1 MINKTI
7 LHYNIIS
14 KIGEGGMGIVYKAG
28 DTKLKREVA
37 IKFLPHSFNVSEK
50 DKQKLKTEAQL
61 TAALNHPN
69 IAIVYS
75 IEEFG
80 DDTFIVMEYVKG
92 KEIKDLFKTTSQRK
106 IKLSEIINYAIQIT
120 EAINAAHE
128 KGIIHGDIKSS
139 NIMLTDDGRIKVM
152 DFGLAHIHGD
162 PNITKKGST
171 PGTTAYMSPE
181 QLRGEEVDF
190 RSDIWSLGIVLFE
203 MLTGQTPFQG
213 NFDQA
218 IIYSIL
224 HEKPKSLKKIN
235 PEILDELEQLVLQ
248 CLEKDPKKRIQSA
261 DELLKRL
268 KEIQSNTSIKSSNK
282 FSSSRL
288 KISKAGLVVSAII
301 GAVLIVLAAFLPLKK
316 LFNHVNVEGLTEQLD
331 TLVNQKNYF
340 AAFDLAKEYQ
350 NELKTDPLF
359 KKLSLFIYD
368 TLSITTEPEGAKI
381 FLKRFDPS
389 DQNSKDKG
397 KYAGVTPIKNL
408 MIARGDYLVTI
419 EKDGYSTIQRI
430 ASSYPII
437 KEFPVP
443 KRGINLSAEMVK
455 ANEIDSNMVF
465 VPGGEYKIVSWSL
478 NYLPSVKLND
488 FHIDKYEVSNK
499 DYKEFISAG
508 GYLKK
513 EFWKHPF
520 IKDGKEISW
529 SEAMKLFVDRSQ
541 LSGPR
546 SWINQEYPDGK
557 GNYPVTDIT
566 WYEAAAYA
574 EFRGK
579 SLPTVYQWEKAARN
593 GVINFQG
600 MSLPWG
606 IVYSMDNVQGRANF
620 NGKGTEPVDKY
631 EFGISAFGCYNMA
644 GNVKEWCLNNSTNG
658 YSITGGSWEDI
669 YYVYGDFGS
678 VPGFFSSG
686 SVGFRC
692 VKNIL
697 PVENDPAALFIN
709 KNFQIPTYKPV
720 SESEYKK
727 LLTYYNYDKLPL
739 NAEVISREE
748 KENWI
753 EEKIEFDCPLGDR
766 ITGFLF
772 LPKNVQEPFQT
783 IVWDPHSAVYDLGA
797 PANWTAEI
805 LFSGNIKAG
814 RALFVLIPKG
824 SPSRKW
830 DYGELYPPVSKV
842 LFRDR
847 VIHWVT
853 ESRIGLDYLSTR
865 NEIDMNKLA
874 WIPTSHLTNG
884 LIVPAVDNR
893 INSIILI
900 ACGIFPESNTSLPE
914 VNPVNFASHY
924 NKPTYFLY
932 GKYDE
937 AMPYNLLVLPFYKL
951 LKNVKGVELVNSG
964 HIPPIEVRVPI
975 INKWL
980 DESLGPVKFKE

>member
-1 MINKTI
+1 MIGKII
-7 LHYNIIS
+7 LHYRILEEL
-14 KIGEGGMGIVYKAG
+14 GRGGMGIVYKAQ

-37 IKFLPHSFNVSEK
+37 IKFLPHNFNVSEK
-50 DKQKLKTEAQL
+50 DKAKLKTEAQI
-61 TAALNHPN
+61 AAGLNHPN
-69 IAIVYS
+69 VATVYA

-80 DDTFIVMEYVKG
+80 EDTFIVMEYVKG
-92 KEIKDLFKTTSQRK
+92 KELKDLFKAPSGRK
-106 IKLSEIINYAIQIT
+106 IKLFEIIDYAIQIT
-120 EAINAAHE
+120 EGINAAHK
-128 KGIIHGDIKSS
+128 KGIIHRDIKSS
-139 NIMLTDDGRIKVM
+139 NIMLSDDGRIRVM

-162 PNITKKGST
+162 PNITKRGST

-224 HEKPKSLKKIN
+224 HEKPKSLRKIN
-235 PEILDELEQLVLQ
+235 PEIPDELEQIVLS
-248 CLEKDPKKRIQSA
+248 CLEKDRKNRVQSA
-261 DELLKRL
+261 DELLKKL
-268 KEIQSNTSIKSSNK
+268 KEIQSNASVTISNK
-282 FSSSRL
+282 FSPSRL
-288 KISKAGLVVSAII
+288 KIGKAGLVVSTII
-301 GAVLIVLAAFLPLKK
+301 AAVLIVLAAFFPIKK
-316 LFNHVNVEGLTEQLD
+316 LFNPVNVSELTQQLD
-331 TLVNQKNYF
+331 EMVLARNYF

-350 NELKTDPLF
+350 NELKADPLF

-368 TLSITTEPEGAKI
+368 TLSVTTEPERAKI

-389 DQNSKDKG
+389 DKNLDSKG
-397 KYAGVTPIKNL
+397 EYVGVTPIKNL
-408 MIARGDYLVTI
+408 MIARGDYLVTL

-437 KEFPVP
+437 KEYPVP
-443 KRGINLSAEMVK
+443 RRGVNLSAVMVK

-465 VPGGEYKIVSWSL
+465 VPGDDYKIVSWSL
-478 NYLPSVKLND
+478 YDLPSVKLND
-488 FHIDKYEVSNK
+488 FHIDKYEVSNA
-499 DYKEFISAG
+499 DYKQFISAG

-520 IKDGKEISW
+520 IKEGKEISW
-529 SEAMKLFVDRSQ
+529 AEAMKLFVDRSK
-541 LSGPR
+541 LPGPR
-546 SWINQEYPDGK
+546 SWINQEFPEGK
-557 GNYPVTDIT
+557 ENYPVTDIT
-566 WYEAAAYA
+566 WYEAAAFA

-593 GVINFQG
+593 GVINYQG

-606 IVYSMDNVQGRANF
+606 VVYSMDNVQGRANF

-678 VPGFFSSG
+678 VPGFFSSN
-686 SVGFRC
+686 SLGFRC
-692 VKNIL
+692 IKNIL

-709 KNFQIPTYKPV
+709 KNFQVPTYKSV
-720 SESEYKK
+720 GESEYKK
-727 LLTYYNYDKLPL
+727 LLTYYKYDKQPL
-739 NAEVISREE
+739 NAKVVSREE
-748 KENWI
+748 KDNWI
-753 EEKIEFDCPLGDR
+753 EEKIEFDCSLGDR
-766 ITGFLF
+766 VTGFLF
-772 LPKNVQEPFQT
+772 MPKNVQEPFQC
-783 IVWDPHSAVYDLGA
+783 IVWDPHGAVYDLGA
-797 PANWTAEI
+797 PANWTAEL
-805 LFSGNIKAG
+805 LFSGNIKSG
-814 RALFVLIPKG
+814 RALFVIVPKG

-830 DYGELYPPVSKV
+830 EYGEQWPDVSTV

-847 VIHWVT
+847 VLHWVT
-853 ESRIGLDYLSTR
+853 ESRISLDYLATR
-865 NEIDMNKLA
+865 KEINMDKLA
-874 WIPTSHLTNG
+874 WIPTSHMISG

-893 INSIILI
+893 INSIVLI
-900 ACGIFPESNTSLPE
+900 ACGIYPKSKTSLPE
-914 VNPVNFASHY
+914 VNPVNFVSHY

-951 LKNVKGVELVNSG
+951 LKDIKAVELVNSG

-980 DESLGPVKFKE
+980 DESMGSVKFKE

>member
-1 MINKTI
+1 MIGQTI
-7 LHYNIIS
+7 LHYKIIE
-14 KIGEGGMGIVYKAG
+14 KLGQGGMGIVYKAE

-37 IKFLPHSFNVSEK
+37 IKFLPHSLTASVK
-50 DKQKLKTEAQL
+50 DKEKLKAEAQI
-61 TAALNHPN
+61 AAGLNHPN
-69 IAIVYS
+69 IATVYA

-80 DDTFIVMEYVKG
+80 DNTFIVMESVKG
-92 KEIKDLFKTTSQRK
+92 DELKEIIKNSPDKK
-106 IKLSEIINYAIQIT
+106 IKLADFLNYAIQIT
-120 EAINAAHE
+120 EGINAAHK
-128 KGIIHGDIKSS
+128 KGIIHRDIKSS
-139 NIMLTDDGRIKVM
+139 NIMLSDDGRIRVM

-162 PNITKKGST
+162 TNITKKGST

-190 RSDIWSLGIVLFE
+190 RADIWSLGIVLFE
-203 MLTGQTPFQG
+203 MLTGQPPFQG

-224 HEKPKSLKKIN
+224 HEKAKSLKKIN
-235 PEILDELEQLVLQ
+235 PTVADELEQIVFS
-248 CLEKDPKKRIQSA
+248 CLEKDRIRRIQSA
-261 DELLKRL
+261 EELLL
-268 KEIQSNTSIKSSNK
+268 KLKGIKSKDVTSSSYK
-282 FSSSRL
+282 FSPLRL
-288 KISKAGLVVSAII
+288 KIGKTGLVVSTLIA
-301 GAVLIVLAAFLPLKK
+301 AVLIILAVFLPIKK
-316 LFNHVNVEGLTEQLD
+316 IFNPVNVEELTMQLD
-331 TLVNQKNYF
+331 SLVSQKNYF

-350 NELKTDPLF
+350 NELKNESAF
-359 KKLSLFIYD
+359 NQLSLFIYD

-381 FLKRFDPS
+381 FLKRFDQS
-389 DQNSKDKG
+389 NQNPGNKG
-397 KYAGVTPIKNL
+397 EYAGVTPINNL
-408 MIARGDYLVTI
+408 MLARGDYLVTI
-419 EKDGYSTIQRI
+419 EKDGYSIIQRI

-437 KEFPVP
+437 KEYPVP
-443 KRGINLSAEMVK
+443 RRGINISAKMLK
-455 ANEIDSNMVF
+455 TDEIDSNMVF
-465 VPGGEYKIVSWSL
+465 VPGNDYKIVSWSF
-478 NYLPSVKLND
+478 NDLPPVKLNN
-488 FHIDKYEVSNK
+488 FQIDKYEVSNK
-499 DYKEFISAG
+499 DYKEFILAN

-520 IKDGKEISW
+520 IKNGEEISW
-529 SEAMKLFVDRSQ
+529 NDAMKLFVDGSQ
-541 LSGPR
+541 LPGPR
-546 SWINQEYPDGK
+546 SWINQDYPDGK
-557 GNYPVTDIT
+557 ENYPVTDIT

-593 GVINFQG
+593 GIINYQG

-606 IVYSMDNVQGRANF
+606 VVYSMDNINGRANF

-644 GNVKEWCLNNSTNG
+644 GNVKEWCFNNSSDE
-658 YSITGGSWEDI
+658 YFITGGSWEDI

-678 VPGFFSSG
+678 VPGLFSSG
-686 SVGFRC
+686 SLGFRC
-692 VKNIL
+692 VRNL
-697 PVENDPAALFIN
+697 VEVENDPSAASIN
-709 KNFQIPTYKPV
+709 KDHKIETYKSV

-727 LLTYYNYDKLPL
+727 LLTYYKYDKQSL
-739 NAEVISREE
+739 NAEVVSREE

-772 LPKNVQEPFQT
+772 LPKNVQEPFQC
-783 IVWDPHSAVYDLGA
+783 IVWDPHGAVYDLGA

-814 RALFVLIPKG
+814 RALFVLVPKG

-830 DYGELYPPVSKV
+830 EYGERWPDFSTVLY
-842 LFRDR
+842 RDR
-847 VIHWVT
+847 IIHWVT
-853 ESRIGLDYLSTR
+853 EHRISFDYLTTR
-865 NEIDMNKLA
+865 KEIDKKKIA
-874 WIPTSHLTNG
+874 WIPTSHLDVG
-884 LIVPAVDNR
+884 LIVPAVDDRLNTT
-893 INSIILI
+893 ILI
-900 ACGIFPESNTSLPE
+900 ACGIYPESKTSLPE
-914 VNPVNFASHY
+914 VNPINFVSHY

-951 LKNVKGVELVNSG
+951 LKNIKGVELVNSG

-980 DESLGPVKFKE
+980 DESLGPVKFKD